1 MISRPMMFPPAGER
15 IVRHVGDRF
24 RFTLRLEN
32 DGKPALAKA
41 FLRTNIGRAAALR
54 REIIESSDS
63 VRPLAGESWRDVPMR
78 LVGDEWMAEF
88 ALTEVGFFQAKAYC
102 VDAQG
107 RQVWPA
113 GDNVGISVHPNHCRT
128 ANTIYCA
135 FTRMFGASRSAAVT
149 VDPALEK
156 RLNEWDHQGYT
167 VIPPSGKFRD
177 LVKLLPHIF
186 DTLGCRIL
194 HLLPVNPTPTTAARF
209 GRFGSPYACEDLT
222 AIDPVLAE
230 FDKRTTAVDQ
240 FRELTEAVRLRGGQ
254 VFLDLVINHT
264 GWGSTLQENHPEWFK
279 RETGGEFASPGAWG
293 NTWADLVELEP
304 HHRELWEHLAEA
316 FLTWCRRGVGGFR
329 CDAGY
334 KVPMPVW
341 QYITARVRAEF
352 PDTIFFLEGLGGG
365 WDDTENL
372 LTHGG
377 MQWAYS
383 ELFQEFNGAQVAGYL
398 DHALRQSARVGTL
411 VHYSETHDNERLAAK
426 GRAWSLLRN
435 RLSALTSV
443 NGTFGFT
450 GGGEWL
456 AAEKI
461 NVHSCRGMNWGSP
474 DNLLPELARL
484 NRLLAAHP
492 CFFDGAQITRLSAND
507 APILA
512 LLRESAE
519 GRDCVLVL
527 VNNDPAKPH
536 AINLST
542 AKLGKYAGLVSATLV
557 DLLGQASPEMKRS
570 ADGTVEFKLAAAAA
584 YCLADSPDPHGLAG
598 EKYRTTRAQTAWAT
612 AVLAHSFAP
621 EEIGPAN
628 ERELAAFA
636 AADPVRFL
644 AIQPQLN
651 RALVQQ
657 DLLEALMAAT
667 KCDAFPQVVLWTPAD
682 RRSVLPVPP
691 GHWLLLRDTVP
702 FLATLTIAAESPTR
716 HAQSVPV
723 AGGHIASFPPRGAD
737 EMGADA
743 TVHFTRFVVEDSHV
757 TAALRY
763 LSSTPTFT
771 PPTPLAIKSAGELA
785 APLVLLTNGRGG
797 MARICVDLG
806 RITSKYDCL
815 LGANLHAEVPMDRHI
830 FAKRARVWAAAD
842 GFLAPLDAANLI
854 AFTPGPPAR
863 WEFAV
868 NAGDGRSVEIHL
880 EAEMVAGQNTTVLRF
895 HRPATAPRI
904 GDELPPDRTV
914 SISVRVDI
922 EDRSFH
928 EETQRN
934 GGTEDHFKNFTS
946 PLKARVG
953 FRFSPTASVAFTAVA
968 DRGMYHSE
976 PEWCDHIAHPV
987 EQGRGQVG
995 EGATYSP
1002 GWFEVP
1008 LSRGETAT
1016 LVVTADSEERA
1027 AVSAALE
1034 IAAESS
1040 ADSFGK
1046 QLAQAARAFVVQR
1059 GKGRT
1064 VVAGYP
1070 WFLDWGRDTLICARG
1085 LLAAGMAEEVRQILV
1100 TFARFEEEGT
1110 LPNSINGENASNR
1123 DTSDASLW
1131 FGVVCEEAAAQLGE
1145 SLYRVVVDKS
1155 GRTLAD
1161 VLCSIATGYLR
1172 GTLNGIRADAESG
1185 LVWSPSHFTWM
1196 DTNYPAG
1203 TPREGYPIE
1212 IQALWIHLLR
1222 QLDRIHAP
1230 VVKEPWSELA
1240 ARAEASLHNL
1250 FWLEEKGWFA
1260 DVLLAT
1266 RGVPARFGKAD
1277 DALRPNAL
1285 FAVSLGLVTGARAR
1299 SCVTASLRHL
1309 LVPGALRSLAPLP
1322 VSLPLPI
1329 HAADGRLLNDPHLPY
1344 WGRYEGDED
1353 TCRKPAYHNGT
1364 AWTWLL
1370 PVFCEALVRAW
1381 EWSPDAVRAARSY
1394 LGSAERLL
1402 ADGCV
1407 GHIPEILDGDA
1418 PHQQRGCDAQA
1429 WGATEALRVWRLLDS
1444 QPKTD

>member
-1 MISRPMMFPPAGER
+1 MIPRLTMFPPAGER

-32 DGKPALAKA
+32 ESAPAITKI
-41 FLRTNIGRAAALR
+41 FLRTNLGRAAALR
-54 REIIESSDS
+54 REIIESAAA
-63 VRPLAGESWRDVPMR
+63 VRPLTGESWRDVPMR
-78 LVGDEWMAEF
+78 LIDGEWTAEF
-88 ALTEVGFFQAKAYC
+88 ALTEVGFFQSKAYC
-102 VDAQG
+102 VDAHG
-107 RQVWPA
+107 RQIWSA
-113 GDNVGISVHPNHCRT
+113 GDNIGISVHPNQCRT

-177 LVKLLPHIF
+177 LVKSLPHIF

-194 HLLPVNPTPTTAARF
+194 HLLPVNPTPTTWARF

-222 AIDPVLAE
+222 AIDPALAE

-240 FRELTEAVRLRGGQ
+240 FCELTESVRLRGGQ

-279 RETGGEFASPGAWG
+279 RESSGEFASPGAWG

-304 HHRELWEHLAEA
+304 HHRELWNHLAEA

-341 QYITARVRAEF
+341 QYITARVRSEF
-352 PDTIFFLEGLGGG
+352 PDTVFFLEGLGGG
-365 WDDTENL
+365 WDDTANL

-398 DHALRQSARVGTL
+398 DHATKQSARVGTL

-435 RLSALTSV
+435 QLCALTSV

-450 GGGEWL
+450 GGVEWL

-484 NRLLAAHP
+484 NRLLAEHP

-507 APILA
+507 SPILA
-512 LLRESAE
+512 LIRESAE
-519 GRDCVLVL
+519 GKDRVLVL

-536 AINLST
+536 TLNLLV
-542 AKLGKYAGLVSATLV
+542 AKLGKHAEWIATTLV
-557 DLLGQASPEMKRS
+557 DLLGQVSPEMKRS
-570 ADGTVEFKLAAAAA
+570 ADGAVEFKLAAATA
-584 YCLADSPDPHGLAG
+584 YCLADSLEPHGLAG
-598 EKYRTTRAQTAWAT
+598 EKYRATRAQTAWAT
-612 AVLAHSFAP
+612 TILAHSFAP

-636 AADPVRFL
+636 AADPARFL
-644 AIQPQLN
+644 ALQPQLD

-657 DLLEALMAAT
+657 DLLAALMAAT
-667 KCDAFPQVVLWTPAD
+667 KREAFAQVVLWTPAD
-682 RRSVLPVPP
+682 RQRVLPVPP
-691 GHWLLLRDTVP
+691 GHWLLLRDTAP
-702 FLATLTIAAESPTR
+702 FLAAITIAGEATSR

-723 AGGHIASFPPRGAD
+723 VGGHIASFPPRETA
-737 EMGADA
+737 ADA
-743 TVHFTRFVVEDSHV
+743 TLHFTRFVTEDSHV
-757 TAALRY
+757 TAALRF

-771 PPTPLAIKSAGELA
+771 PTTPRAVKSANDLA
-785 APLVLLTNGRGG
+785 TPLVLLTNGRGG
-797 MARICVDLG
+797 MARLCVDLG

-815 LGANLHAEVPMDRHI
+815 LGANLHAEVPVDRHI

-842 GFLAPLDAANLI
+842 GFLVPLDAANLVTFI
-854 AFTPGPPAR
+854 PGPPAR
-863 WEFAV
+863 WEFVV
-868 NAGDGRSVEIHL
+868 NAGDGRAVEIHL

-895 HRPATAPRI
+895 HRPATPPRI
-904 GDELPPDRTV
+904 GNELPPDRAV
-914 SISVRVDI
+914 SVSVRVDI

-934 GGTEDHFKNFTS
+934 GGAEHHFTTCTS
-946 PLKARVG
+946 TLKARAG
-953 FRFSPTASVAFTAVA
+953 FRFTPTTNAALTVVA
-968 DRGMYHSE
+968 DRGVYHSE
-976 PEWCDHIAHPV
+976 PEWCDHIEHPL
-987 EQGRGQVG
+987 EQSRGQVG
-995 EGATYSP
+995 VGATYSP

-1008 LSRGETAT
+1008 LNRGEMAT
-1016 LVVTADSEERA
+1016 LVVTAELEEKA
-1027 AVSAALE
+1027 ASPAAPSL
-1034 IAAESS
+1034 AVESS
-1040 ADSFGK
+1040 TDSFGK
-1046 QLAQAARAFVVQR
+1046 QLAQAARAFVVRR
-1059 GKGRT
+1059 GKGCT

-1085 LLAAGMAEEVRQILV
+1085 LLATGMTEEVRQMLV
-1100 TFARFEEEGT
+1100 TFARFEDEGT

-1123 DTSDASLW
+1123 DTSDAPLW
-1131 FGVVCEEAAAQLGE
+1131 FGVVCEEVAAQLGE
-1145 SLYRVVVDKS
+1145 SLYRLVVDQS

-1161 VLCSIATGYLR
+1161 VLRSIAAGYLR
-1172 GTLNGIRADAESG
+1172 GTPNGIRADTESG

-1212 IQALWIHLLR
+1212 IQALWIRLLR
-1222 QLDRIHAP
+1222 QLERINAP
-1230 VVKEPWSELA
+1230 IVKEPWSELA
-1240 ARAEASLHNL
+1240 ARAEGSLHNL
-1250 FWLEEKGWFA
+1250 FWIEEKGWFA
-1260 DVLLAT
+1260 DVLFAAS
-1266 RGVPARFGKAD
+1266 GVSARFGKAD
-1277 DALRPNAL
+1277 DALRPNCL

-1299 SCVTASLRHL
+1299 SCVSAALSHL

-1322 VSLPLPI
+1322 ISLPLPI
-1329 HAADGRLLNDPHLPY
+1329 HAADGRLLNDPSLPY
-1344 WGRYEGDED
+1344 WGQYEGDED
-1353 TCRKPAYHNGT
+1353 TRRKPAYHNGT

-1370 PVFCEALVRAW
+1370 PVFCEALAMANGF
-1381 EWSPDAVRAARSY
+1381 SPESVAAARAY
-1394 LGSAERLL
+1394 LGSLEHSLNT
-1402 ADGCV
+1402 GCI
-1407 GHIPEILDGDA
+1407 GQLPEILDGDA
-1418 PHQQRGCDAQA
+1418 PHQARGCDAQA
-1429 WGATEALRVWRLLDS
+1429 WSVTEALRVWRLLNS
-1444 QPKTD
+1444 PPKAN

>member
-1 MISRPMMFPPAGER
+1 MIPRAMMFPPAGER
-15 IVRHVGDRF
+15 VVRHVGDRF
-24 RFTLRLEN
+24 RFTLRLESG
-32 DGKPALAKA
+32 GKPAITKA
-41 FLRTNIGRAAALR
+41 FLRTNLGRAAALR
-54 REIIESSDS
+54 REIIESSGA

-78 LVGDEWMAEF
+78 LVGGEWMAEF

-102 VDAQG
+102 VDTQG
-107 RQVWPA
+107 RQIWPA

-135 FTRMFGASRSAAVT
+135 FTRMFSASRSAAVT
-149 VDPALEK
+149 VDVALEK

-194 HLLPVNPTPTTAARF
+194 HLLPVNPTPTTSARF
-209 GRFGSPYACEDLT
+209 GRFGSPYACGDLT
-222 AIDPVLAE
+222 AIDPALAE
-230 FDKRTTAVDQ
+230 FDRRTTAVDQ
-240 FRELTEAVRLRGGQ
+240 FCELSEAVRLRGGQ

-264 GWGSTLQENHPEWFK
+264 GWGSTLQERHPQWFK
-279 RETGGEFASPGAWG
+279 REPGGEFASPGAWG

-304 HHRELWEHLAEA
+304 HHHELWEHLAEA

-341 QYITARVRAEF
+341 QYITARVRSEF
-352 PDTIFFLEGLGGG
+352 PDTVFFLEGLGGG
-365 WDDTENL
+365 WDDTASL

-383 ELFQEFNGAQVAGYL
+383 ELFQEFNGAQVSGYL
-398 DHALRQSARVGTL
+398 DHALKQSARVGTL
-411 VHYSETHDNERLAAK
+411 VHYSETHDNERLAAR

-450 GGGEWL
+450 GGVEWL

-484 NRLLAAHP
+484 NRLLAEHS
-492 CFFDGAQITRLSAND
+492 CFFDGAQITRLSADD

-519 GRDCVLVL
+519 GKDRVLIL

-536 AINLST
+536 AINFSA
-542 AKLGKYAGLVSATLV
+542 AKLGKCAPLLSATLV
-557 DLLGQASPEMKRS
+557 DLLGQTAPEIKRS
-570 ADGTVEFKLAAAAA
+570 ADGAVEFKLAAAAA
-584 YCLADSPDPHGLAG
+584 YCLADSLEPHGLAG
-598 EKYRTTRAQTAWAT
+598 EKYRATRAQTAWAT

-628 ERELAAFA
+628 DHELAAFA
-636 AADPVRFL
+636 AADPARFL
-644 AIQPQLN
+644 AIQSQLDH
-651 RALVQQ
+651 AMVQQ
-657 DLLEALMAAT
+657 DLLAALMAAT
-667 KCDAFPQVVLWTPAD
+667 KRDPFPQVAFWTPAD
-682 RRSVLPVPP
+682 RRRVLPVPP
-691 GHWLLLRDTVP
+691 GHWLLLRDTAP
-702 FLATLTIAAESPTR
+702 FLATLTIEGEETSR

-723 AGGHIASFPPRGAD
+723 TGGYVVSFPPRVKN
-737 EMGADA
+737 EMGTDA
-743 TVHFTRFVVEDSHV
+743 TLHFTRFVPEDAHV
-757 TAALRY
+757 AASLRY
-763 LSSTPTFT
+763 LSSAPTFT
-771 PPTPLAIKSAGELA
+771 RPTPLAIKSASALA

-797 MARICVDLG
+797 MARLCVDFG

-815 LGANLHAEVPMDRHI
+815 LGANLHAEVPVDRHI

-854 AFTPGPPAR
+854 AFSPGPPAR

-880 EAEMVAGQNTTVLRF
+880 EAEMTAGQNSTVLRF
-895 HRPATAPRI
+895 HRPATPPRI
-904 GDELPPDRTV
+904 GVELPPDRAV

-928 EETQRN
+928 GETERN
-934 GGTEDHFKNFTS
+934 GGSEHHFAVSTS
-946 PLKARVG
+946 TLKARSG
-953 FRFSPTASVAFTAVA
+953 FRFIPTANTALTVVA
-968 DRGMYHSE
+968 DRGVYHPE

-987 EQGRGQVG
+987 EQSRGQTG
-995 EGATYSP
+995 GGAAYSP

-1016 LVVTADSEERA
+1016 LVITAESEEGS
-1027 AVSAALE
+1027 VSSAALE
-1034 IAAESS
+1034 LTAESTS
-1040 ADSFGK
+1040 DSFGK
-1046 QLAQAARAFVVQR
+1046 QLEQAARAFVVRR

-1085 LLAAGMAEEVRQILV
+1085 LLAAGMTEEVRQMLV
-1100 TFARFEEEGT
+1100 TFARFEQEGT

-1123 DTSDASLW
+1123 DTSDAPLW
-1131 FGVVCEEAAAQLGE
+1131 FGVVCEETAAQLGE
-1145 SLYRVVVDKS
+1145 ALYRVGVDKS
-1155 GRTLAD
+1155 GRTLSD
-1161 VLCSIATGYLR
+1161 VLRSIAAGYLR
-1172 GTLNGIRADAESG
+1172 GTPNDIRVDAESG

-1212 IQALWIHLLR
+1212 IQALWIRLLR
-1222 QLDRIHAP
+1222 QLERIQAP
-1230 VVKEPWSELA
+1230 VLKEPWGELA
-1240 ARAEASLHNL
+1240 VRAEASLRDF

-1260 DVLLAT
+1260 DVLLAA
-1266 RGVPARFGKAD
+1266 RGVSARFGKAD
-1277 DALRPNAL
+1277 DALRPNGL

-1299 SCVTASLRHL
+1299 SCVTAALRHL

-1322 VSLPLPI
+1322 ISCPLPI
-1329 HAADGRLLNDPHLPY
+1329 HGADGRLLNAPNLPY

-1353 TCRKPAYHNGT
+1353 TRRKPAYHNGT

-1370 PVFCEALVRAW
+1370 PVFCEALARAW
-1381 EWSPDAVRAARSY
+1381 ECSPDAVRAARAY

-1402 ADGCV
+1402 ADCCI

-1444 QPKTD
+1444 PPKPD